1 MKIECPECNAVYN
14 VDRSKIP
21 DKGVN
26 IRCKKCQSGFF
37 ISKETPEQVPEQ
49 EPVPKQ
55 AEARD
60 QEETPVKEPPPEE
73 ASSEEEE
80 KGEPADADDPEQQ
93 AVKLAENGDEEEAA
107 KLMLELIEKYCDSNS
122 FAKAET
128 LLEKMYDVTPMALND
143 IVKAGELI
151 EEKKNLSIDQDHM
164 NLWEGLYASFQED
177 ESSEF
182 YYSLVKLMVKEGD
195 TVYKQGQL
203 DSNLYFVQEGNLK
216 LVYYN
221 LRDESDT
228 DLKELSAGD
237 ISNFDPFFSFS
248 ACGASLVAASES
260 NVLILEKKKL
270 EKWKEKFPGIEN
282 KLNKF
287 CKEQD
292 SVKTLIEN
300 AGPDLRLYERV
311 NTSIPAMI
319 QLMDNSNQ
327 PLQTPYKITI
337 ADISGGGIGYMTK
350 LHRPKD
356 AQELLG
362 HQLILQFIIP
372 VKDEKKKISKKGT
385 VVGVHL
391 QAFGDSSVH
400 IKFQTPF
407 DDKVIEYIGSLDQ
420 KEE

>member
-26 IRCKKCQSGFF
+26 IRCRKCQSGFF
-37 ISKETPEQVPEQ
+37 VSKEKPEQ
-49 EPVPKQ
+49 EPVLKQ
-55 AEARD
+55 AQAEPEA
-60 QEETPVKEPPPEE
+60 QEETLVEKPLPAETD
-73 ASSEEEE
+73 SEE
-80 KGEPADADDPEQQ
+80 KGEPGEIEDPEQQ

-107 KLMLELIEKYCDSNS
+107 KLMLELIEKYCDGNS
-122 FAKAET
+122 FAKAEA
-128 LLEKMYDVTPMALND
+128 LLEKMYDVIPMALND
-143 IVKAGELI
+143 IVKAGEII
-151 EEKKNLSIDQDHM
+151 EEKKNLSIDQDHIK
-164 NLWEGLYASFQED
+164 LWEGLYTSFQED

-182 YYSLVKLMVKEGD
+182 YYSLIKLVVREGD
-195 TVYKQGQL
+195 FVYKQGQL

-221 LRDESDT
+221 LRDESET
-228 DLKELSAGD
+228 DLRELSDGD

-248 ACGASLVAASES
+248 ACNASLVATSEAI
-260 NVLILEKKKL
+260 VMILEKKKL
-270 EKWKEKFPGIEN
+270 AKWKEKFPGIEN
-282 KLNKF
+282 KLNIF

-327 PLQTPYKITI
+327 PVQTPFKITI

-356 AQELLG
+356 AQALLG

-372 VKDEKKKISKKGT
+372 VKDEKKKISKKGM

-391 QAFGDSSVH
+391 QAFGDSSIH

-407 DDKVIEYIGSLDQ
+407 DDKVVKYIENLGQ
-420 KEE
+420 EEE